1 MSVHVQPAR
10 KWTTRTLLAA
20 ALAMGAAGQ
29 AAAVPVSMT
38 QTHFGSHVNEYSFDV
53 LPPFDV
59 GRLYGENSI
68 SVLDTDANDIFYAD
82 SFDASLGTLER
93 VELTYRARHGLGD
106 RIEVDFR
113 CADSGFNSDCESGF
127 GGASLEILFGVIDP
141 NGTFG
146 ATRFA
151 QASQEGNGNERG
163 ALSVD
168 GRVFNGFDPRIE
180 RNMTRVQEYTSA
192 SDLAGFQNGG
202 PVQLTPYFEPSIRV
216 SASCDPNGIALITAC
231 VTESYTR
238 YSANYS
244 IELTYIYDDGTLP
257 PPAPVPLPAG
267 GALLLAGLGGL
278 AFMRRRARR

>member
-1 MSVHVQPAR
+1 MSVHIQSGRTWPI
-10 KWTTRTLLAA
+10 KTLLAA
-20 ALAMGAAGQ
+20 ALAIGAAGQ

-53 LPPFDV
+53 LPPF
-59 GRLYGENSI
+59 GPERLFGSDSI
-68 SVLDTDANDIFYAD
+68 TVLDTDANDIFYAD
-82 SFDASLGTLER
+82 SFDTNLGTLEL

-113 CADSGFNSDCESGF
+113 CADSGFNSDCERGV
-127 GGASLEILFGVIDP
+127 GVANLEMLFGVIDL

-151 QASQEGNGNERG
+151 RAVQEGNGDERG

-180 RNMTRVQEYTSA
+180 RNMTQVRTYTSA
-192 SDLAGFQNGG
+192 SDLAEFQNGG

-216 SASCDPNGIALITAC
+216 SASCDPNGIAFITAC
-231 VTESYTR
+231 VAESYTR

-278 AFMRRRARR
+278 AFMRRRGRR